1 MIAPFLAGVRQV
13 METLD
18 LDLYGPAVEA
28 KYQQALDG
36 LAANTRYLLDFPR
49 PVLIEGGA
57 YPGIW
62 LECGPLEAAVYGRFF
77 PEVAVASHEIFFYYQ
92 REDGWLPYKIAA
104 DNRVGFSQI
113 QMVVPIAATA
123 WETAQATG
131 REDFLERAYGACG
144 RWDAWLMANRNTRGA
159 GLCELFCEYDTGHDH
174 SPRVQG
180 LPRACPGGDA
190 RNCADVRNLPWLAPD
205 LSATVYGGRV
215 ALAAMAAAL
224 GHRAEA
230 EAWQE
235 RAETLR
241 AQIVRVCYDSRDV
254 FFYDVDREGE
264 FNRVRGDVITR
275 VFGEHVPDQDLFE
288 QVYQRHIKDPQ
299 AFWTPYPLP
308 SIAANDP
315 SFDHSLPLNSW
326 GGAAQALTALRAP
339 RWMMHY
345 GKTDDL
351 RHLMTR
357 WVAALLRADGFQQ
370 QMNPWTGAFSTS
382 PGYSPAMCVFIDF
395 VDRLRAQPGP
405 AQP

>member
-1 MIAPFLAGVRQV
+1 MV
-13 METLD
+13 MEVIE
-18 LDLYGPAVEA
+18 LDLYSPAVEA

-36 LAANTRYLLDFPR
+36 LASNTRYLLDFPQ

-62 LECGPLEAAVYGRFF
+62 LECGPLEGAVYGRFF
-77 PEVAVASHEIFFYYQ
+77 PEVAIANHAIFFHYQ
-92 REDGWLPYKIAA
+92 REDGWLPYNLRA
-104 DNRVGFSQI
+104 DHRVGFSQI

-131 REDFLERAYGACG
+131 REDFLAQAYTACG
-144 RWDAWLMANRNTRGA
+144 RWDAWLLANRSTRGT

-180 LPRACPGGDA
+180 LPRACPGEDA
-190 RNCADVRNLPWLAPD
+190 RNCAAVRSLPWLAPD

-224 GHRAEA
+224 GRRAEA
-230 EAWQE
+230 EAWKE
-235 RAETLR
+235 CAELLRAE
-241 AQIVRVCYDSRDV
+241 IVRVCYDPQDA
-254 FFYDVDREGE
+254 FFYDVDLEGR

-275 VFGEHVPDQDLFE
+275 VFGEHVPGPALFE
-288 QVYQRHIKDPQ
+288 QIYQRHIKDPQ

-315 SFDHSLPLNSW
+315 SFDHALPLNSW
-326 GGAAQALTALRAP
+326 GGASQALTALRAP
-339 RWMMHY
+339 RWMLHY
-345 GKTDDL
+345 GQVDDL
-351 RHLMTR
+351 HHLMTR
-357 WVAALLRADGFQQ
+357 WVSALLRADGFQQ
-370 QMNPWTGAFSTS
+370 QMNPWTGEFSTS

-395 VDRLRAQPGP
+395 VDRLRALGGP
-405 AQP
+405 EKS

>member
-1 MIAPFLAGVRQV
+1 
-13 METLD
+13 MEDTE

-28 KYQQALDG
+28 KYQQALEG
-36 LAANTRYLLDFPR
+36 LAANTRHLLDFPN

-62 LECGPLEAAVYGRFF
+62 LECGPLEGAVYGRFF
-77 PEVAVASHEIFFYYQ
+77 PEVAVANHEIFFHYQ

-104 DNRVGFSQI
+104 NHQVGFSQI

-123 WETAQATG
+123 WETAQVTG
-131 REDFLERAYGACG
+131 REDFLARAYAACA

-180 LPRACPGGDA
+180 LPRACSDGDA

-215 ALAAMAAAL
+215 ALAAMASAL
-224 GHRAEA
+224 GRRAEA
-230 EAWQE
+230 GEWQE
-235 RAETLR
+235 RAESLR
-241 AQIVRVCYDSRDV
+241 AAIVRICYDPQDA
-254 FFYDVDREGE
+254 FFYDVDREGS
-264 FNRVRGDVITR
+264 FIRVRGDVITR
-275 VFGEHVPDQDLFE
+275 VFGEHVPDQALFE
-288 QVYQRHIKDPQ
+288 QIYRRHIQDPQ

-315 SFDHSLPLNSW
+315 SFDRSLPLNSW
-326 GGAAQALTALRAP
+326 GGASQALTALRAP
-339 RWMMHY
+339 RWFNHY
-345 GKTDDL
+345 GKAADL

-357 WVAALLRADGFQQ
+357 WVSALLRADGFQQ
-370 QMNPWTGAFSTS
+370 QMNPWTGEFSTS

-395 VDRLRAQPGP
+395 VDRLRAATP
-405 AQP
+405 A

>member
-1 MIAPFLAGVRQV
+1 
-13 METLD
+13 MEEID
-18 LDLYGPAVEA
+18 LDLHSLAVEK

-36 LAANTRYLLDFPR
+36 LAANTRHLLDFPQ

-62 LECGPLEAAVYGRFF
+62 LECGPLEGAVYGRFF
-77 PEVAVASHEIFFYYQ
+77 PEVAVANHEIFFHYQ

-104 DNRVGFSQI
+104 NNRVGFSQI

-123 WETAQATG
+123 WETAQVTG
-131 REDFLERAYGACG
+131 REDFLASAYTACG
-144 RWDAWLMANRNTRGA
+144 RWDAWLLANRNTRGT
-159 GLCELFCEYDTGHDH
+159 GLCELFCEFDTGHDN
-174 SPRVQG
+174 SPRVRG

-190 RNCADVRNLPWLAPD
+190 RNCANVRELPWLAPD

-224 GHRAEA
+224 GRGAEA
-230 EAWQE
+230 AAWQE
-235 RAETLR
+235 RAEMLR
-241 AQIVRVCYDSRDV
+241 AEIVRVSYDPEDV
-254 FFYDVDREGE
+254 FFYDVDTEGN

-275 VFGEHVPDQDLFE
+275 VFGEYVPDKDLFE
-288 QVYQRHIKDPQ
+288 QIYQQHIKNPL

-315 SFDHSLPLNSW
+315 SFDHALPLNSW
-326 GGAAQALTALRAP
+326 GGASQALTALRAP
-339 RWMMHY
+339 RWMIHY

-351 RHLMTR
+351 RHLMMP
-357 WVAALLRADGFQQ
+357 WVTALLQADGFQQ
-370 QMNPWTGAFSTS
+370 QMNPWTGEFSTS

-395 VDRLRAQPGP
+395 VDRLRACES
-405 AQP
+405 

>member
-1 MIAPFLAGVRQV
+1 
-13 METLD
+13 MESTELD
-18 LDLYGPAVEA
+18 IFSPAVEA

-36 LAANTRYLLDFPR
+36 LAANTRRLLDFPL

-62 LECGPLEAAVYGRFF
+62 LESGPLEAAVYGRFF
-77 PEVAVASHEIFFYYQ
+77 PEVAVASHQIFFYYQ
-92 REDGWLPYKIAA
+92 REDGWLPYNIRA

-131 REDFLERAYGACG
+131 REDFLLQAYEACA
-144 RWDAWLMANRNTRGA
+144 RWDAWLMANRNTRGT
-159 GLCELFCEYDTGHDH
+159 GLCELFCEFDTGHDH

-215 ALAAMAAAL
+215 ALAAMASAL
-224 GHRAEA
+224 GRRLES

-235 RAETLR
+235 RAENLR
-241 AQIVRVCYDSRDV
+241 AEIVRLCYDPQDA
-254 FFYDVDREGE
+254 FFYDVDVAGNV
-264 FNRVRGDVITR
+264 NRVRGDAITR
-275 VFGEHVPDQDLFE
+275 VFGEHVPDQDLFD

-315 SFDHSLPLNSW
+315 SFDRSLPLNSW
-326 GGAAQALTALRAP
+326 GGATQALTALRAP
-339 RWMMHY
+339 RWLLHY
-345 GKTDDL
+345 GKADDL

-357 WVAALLRADGFQQ
+357 WVTALLRADGFQQ
-370 QMNPWTGAFSTS
+370 QMNPWTGELSTS
-382 PGYSPAMCVFIDF
+382 PGYSPAMCVFIDY
-395 VDRLRAQPGP
+395 VDRLRAYRDR
-405 AQP
+405 AEFS